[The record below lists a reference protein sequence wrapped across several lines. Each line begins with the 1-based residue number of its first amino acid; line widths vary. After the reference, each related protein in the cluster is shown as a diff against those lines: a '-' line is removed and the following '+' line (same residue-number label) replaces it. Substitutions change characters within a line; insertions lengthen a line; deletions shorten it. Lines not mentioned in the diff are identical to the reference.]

1 MNETAIGLLGLF
13 LLLAV
18 FVTGVELGVGMA
30 VIGLLGYCYVVSVKA
45 GFSMLAQDVYD
56 TFSTYGF
63 TVIPVFILMGQ
74 LAFNGGIAKRLYASA
89 YRLVGHIPGGLAMA
103 TVFGAAA
110 FGSVTGA
117 TTAAAATF
125 SGVGI
130 PEMDRYHYS
139 RVLSTGVV
147 ASAGCLGCLIPPSV
161 PLIVYGIITEQSIGK
176 LFLASII
183 PGLLSALC
191 FLLIIYG
198 WARMKPSL
206 APRGERSSWKERVI
220 SLKGITGVLVIFI
233 VVMGGLLQ
241 GFFTPTE
248 AGSVGAFAVAVLAF
262 MSRDMNFGGL
272 SKSLREALR
281 TAAMVLL
288 LIAGSTVFGH
298 FITVT
303 KIPMIAA
310 DWITNLP
317 LHPHLIII
325 IIGLVYLIGGSFIDD
340 LAFMILATPIFYPVA
355 AKLGYDLIWFGIF
368 VQLTIMIGVIIPPVA
383 INVFVVKN
391 ITKESFATIYRG
403 VTPFLLGLVFVIF
416 LLFLVPQLA
425 LFIPSFLSY

>member
-1 MNETAIGLLGLF
+1 MSETAAGIVGLVA
-13 LLLAV
+13 LLA
-18 FVTGVELGVGMA
+18 FFLTGIELGVGMA
-30 VIGLLGYCYVVSVKA
+30 VIGFLGYCYVVSVKA
-45 GFSMLAQDVYD
+45 GLSMLAQDIYD

-89 YRLVGHIPGGLAMA
+89 YRFVGHVPGGLAMA
-103 TVFGAAA
+103 TIFGAAA

-130 PEMDRYHYS
+130 PEMDRYRYS

-176 LFLASII
+176 LFLASIL
-183 PGLLSALC
+183 PGILSALC
-191 FLLIIYG
+191 FLLIVYG
-198 WARMKPSL
+198 WARMDPTL
-206 APRGERSSWKERVI
+206 APRGERSSWRERI
-220 SLKGITGVLVIFI
+220 KSLKGIAGVLITFI

-262 MSRDMNFGGL
+262 LSRDMNLNGL

-310 DWITNLP
+310 DWITHLP

-325 IIGLVYLIGGSFIDD
+325 LIGLIYLIGGSFIDD

-355 AKLGYDLIWFGIF
+355 VKLGYDLIWFGIF
-368 VQLTIMIGVIIPPVA
+368 IQLTVMIGVIIPPVA
-383 INVFVVKN
+383 VNVFVVKN
-391 ITKESFATIYRG
+391 ITKESFSTIYRG
-403 VTPFLLGLVFVIF
+403 VTPFLLGLVFIIF
-416 LLFLVPQLA
+416 LLFLIPQLA
-425 LFIPSFLSY
+425 MFIPSFLRY

>member
-1 MNETAIGLLGLF
+1 MNETAIGLLGLL

-45 GFSMLAQDVYD
+45 GFSMLAQDMYD

-183 PGLLSALC
+183 PGVLAALC

-206 APRGERSSWKERVI
+206 APRGERSSWKERMT
-220 SLKGITGVLVIFI
+220 SLKGISGVLITFI
-233 VVMGGLLQ
+233 VVMGGLLE

-383 INVFVVKN
+383 VNVFVVKN

-403 VTPFLLGLVFVIF
+403 VVPFLLGLVFVIF

-425 LFIPSFLSY
+425 LFIPSFLRY

>member
-1 MNETAIGLLGLF
+1 LLGLF

-89 YRLVGHIPGGLAMA
+89 FRLVGHIPGGLAMA

-130 PEMDRYHYS
+130 PEMDRYRYS

-206 APRGERSSWKERVI
+206 APRGERSSWKERMT
-220 SLKGITGVLVIFI
+220 SLKGISGVLIIFI
-233 VVMGGLLQ
+233 VVMGGLLE

-248 AGSVGAFAVAVLAF
+248 AGSVGAFAVAILAL

-317 LHPHLIII
+317 LHPHLIIM

-391 ITKESFATIYRG
+391 ITKESFSTIYRG

>member
-1 MNETAIGLLGLF
+1 MSETLTGILGLLI
-13 LLLAV
+13 LLAV
-18 FVTGVELGVGMA
+18 FLTGLELGLSMA
-30 VIGLLGYCYVVSVKA
+30 VIGFIGYCYIVSVKA
-45 GFSMLAQDVYD
+45 GFSMIAQDVWD

-74 LAFNGGIAKRLYASA
+74 LAYNGGIAKRLYASA
-89 YRLVGHIPGGLAMA
+89 YRLIGHVPGGLAIA
-103 TVFGAAA
+103 TVIGAAA

-130 PEMDRYHYS
+130 PEMDRYRYS

-183 PGLLSALC
+183 PGVLAALS

-198 WARMKPSL
+198 WSRKNPL
-206 APRGERSSWKERVI
+206 LGPPGKRSSWRERMTSI
-220 SLKGITGVLVIFI
+220 KGIAGVLLIFI
-233 VVMGGLLQ
+233 VVMGGLLG

-248 AGSVGAFAVAVLAF
+248 AGSVGAFAVAVLALV
-262 MSRDMNFGGL
+262 MRDIGVSGL
-272 SKSLREALR
+272 FKSLREALL

-288 LIAGSTVFGH
+288 LIAGSTIFGH

-303 KIPMIAA
+303 KIPMVAA
-310 DWITNLP
+310 NWITQLP

-325 IIGLVYLIGGSFIDD
+325 LIGLIYLIGGSFIDD

-355 AKLGYDLIWFGIF
+355 VKLGYDLIWFGIF

-383 INVFVVKN
+383 VNVFVVRN
-391 ITKESFATIYRG
+391 ITGESLSTIYRG
-403 VTPFLLGLVFVIF
+403 VTPFILGLVFVIF
-416 LLFLVPQLA
+416 LLFLFPQTA
-425 LFIPSFLSY
+425 LFIPSFLRY

>member
-1 MNETAIGLLGLF
+1 MSETVVGIIGLL

-18 FVTGVELGVGMA
+18 FLTGLELGVAMA
-30 VIGLLGYCYVVSVKA
+30 VIGLLGYCYVVSMKA
-45 GFSMLAQDVYD
+45 GLSMLAQDVYD

-89 YRLVGHIPGGLAMA
+89 YRFIGHVPGGLAMA
-103 TVFGAAA
+103 TVVGAAA

-117 TTAAAATF
+117 TTATAATF

-130 PEMDRYHYS
+130 PEMDRYRYS

-183 PGLLSALC
+183 PGLLSALF
-191 FLLIIYG
+191 FLLIVYG
-198 WARMKPSL
+198 WSRMNPSL
-206 APRGERSSWKERVI
+206 APPGERSSWRERMT
-220 SLKGITGVLVIFI
+220 SLKGIAGVLIIFI
-233 VVMGGLLQ
+233 VVMGGLLE

-262 MSRDMNFGGL
+262 ISRDMNLSGL
-272 SKSLREALR
+272 SKSLREALL

-288 LIAGSTVFGH
+288 LIVGSTIFGH

-303 KIPMIAA
+303 KIPMVTAE
-310 DWITNLP
+310 WIINLP

-325 IIGLVYLIGGSFIDD
+325 LIGLIYLIGGSFIDD

-368 VQLTIMIGVIIPPVA
+368 IQLTVMIGVIIPPVA
-383 INVFVVKN
+383 VNVFVVRN
-391 ITKESFATIYRG
+391 ITKESLSTIYRG

-416 LLFLVPQLA
+416 LLFLFPRLA
-425 LFIPSFLSY
+425 LFIPSFLRY